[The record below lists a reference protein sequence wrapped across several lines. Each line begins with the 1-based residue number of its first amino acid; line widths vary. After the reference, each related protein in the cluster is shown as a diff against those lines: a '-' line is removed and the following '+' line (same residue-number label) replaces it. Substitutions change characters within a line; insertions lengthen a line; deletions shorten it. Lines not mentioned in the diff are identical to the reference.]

1 MEEQITTENLIVDT
15 NENGTIPMVHIAPI
29 GKFTGSDAKGNPIP
43 ENITAESLQKIADGL
58 NLTNTEVLADIDHGA
73 AKAGVN
79 KDTSAAGWFTRFI
92 VDPIKGLFANL
103 KLTKKGKELLE
114 NREYRFISPTFT
126 LDEKG
131 QPVDL
136 HTASLTNLPAFAGF
150 IEPILNQ
157 EAKQLTDDKGK
168 ITMELTK
175 DELIDLI
182 KETVKNMEAVEEKTE
197 EVEKTEET
205 TETVENGCQD
215 TEEKVENACSEEK
228 AKNEEAVE
236 EVKEVKE
243 EAKAE
248 DKAEKEEIDEKKEE
262 VIKIE
267 ALNTSPTALKSIDSK
282 DWMNLHGKEF
292 FDYLAK
298 HPEIKG

>member
-1 MEEQITTENLIVDT
+1 M
-15 NENGTIPMVHIAPI
+15 
-29 GKFTGSDAKGNPIP
+29 
-43 ENITAESLQKIADGL
+43 
-58 NLTNTEVLADIDHGA
+58 LADIDHGA

-168 ITMELTK
+168 ITMEITK
-175 DELIDLI
+175 EELVDLI

-205 TETVENGCQD
+205 TETAENGCQD

-236 EVKEVKE
+236 EVKEEVKE

-248 DKAEKEEIDEKKEE
+248 DKAEKEEIDEKEEE